1 MLQTVDRALLV
12 LLGFDRSRREWG
24 VTQVAAE
31 FGWDKSVTHRLLA
44 TLAHRGFLAS
54 DPVSRRYRIGP
65 AVLHLHQAW
74 NRSGSLAMLAEPVL
88 EELTEGSGH
97 TSVLAVPDS
106 FHMRCVAAVDGNT
119 GPLRFYP
126 LAGELYPAHAGATSK
141 AYFAYLPD
149 EERRRLFQDRPMAR
163 FTERTVTDIGVLEE
177 QFRQVR
183 EQGYA
188 VSEGEYDP
196 GVATLALPV
205 FLHEAPVATIS
216 IGSSRCGPG
225 ELLDDLATLREAAS
239 QLERRLSTPPP
250 RRPAPQTSPTH

>member
-12 LLGFDRSRREWG
+12 LLAFDRSRREWG

-31 FGWDKSVTHRLLA
+31 FGWDKSVTHRLLS
-44 TLAHRGFLAS
+44 TLAHRGFLVS
-54 DPVSRRYRIGP
+54 DPISRRYRIGP

-74 NRSGSLAMLAEPVL
+74 KRSGSLAMLAEPVL
-88 EELTEGSGH
+88 EELTGDSGH
-97 TSVLAVPDS
+97 TSVVAVPDN
-106 FHMRCVAAVDGNT
+106 FHMRCVAAVDGTT

-141 AYFAYLPD
+141 AFFAHVPD

-163 FTERTVTDIGVLEE
+163 FTDRTVTDIDALED
-177 QFRQVR
+177 QFRQIR

-188 VSEGEYDP
+188 LSEGEYDP

-205 FLHEAPVATIS
+205 FVRESPVATIS
-216 IGSSRCGPG
+216 IGSSRCGAT
-225 ELLDDLATLREAAS
+225 ELLDDLATLRAATC
-239 QLERRLSTPPP
+239 QLERRLSTPPA
-250 RRPAPQTSPTH
+250 RRSETPNQ